1 MTMYRFG
8 YFNNDGTEFT
18 ITDPRTPRAFDN
30 FLWNDSLFSSVHQ
43 TGVGFIDYQI
53 GDTEGVQL
61 LTGVGRICDLDV
73 FGREGLMSRLIY
85 IRNNDTGEYWNLNW
99 EPVKKE
105 YQEYKCVHGLGY
117 SHIQTRVNDLN
128 SGFRIFVPS
137 GKDPVELWSLKFENL
152 SSDILNLSVFVYN
165 QYRFSYK
172 WGFNSYGDM
181 LFRRSWFSETLNAVM
196 AQKKPHISPHNFQTV
211 FLTAN
216 EPIVA
221 FDGSRDFFVGLYNQ
235 LNEPEA
241 LIKGRCSNTEGSSDS
256 TIGVAQM
263 DFPLEPGQKKDIEM
277 ILGIADSEENAG
289 LLKRKYEGKADYY
302 FEDLKN
308 RNAAFVALNHVE
320 TPDPH
325 LNHLLNAWIKHQT
338 TYGARWC
345 RWGWMGYRDIVQ
357 HGYGVSSFHPERT
370 REILMEAFQYQYTS
384 GMALRGWN
392 PVDEKPYSDSAL
404 WLVFTLIS
412 YLKETGEMALLE
424 KTIPFYDSGSGTV
437 LEHIER
443 ALDFLE
449 KNKGSHQLCLIK
461 FGDWNDSL
469 TGVGKEGKGE
479 SVWLSMAYA
488 EALQQMTELFSF
500 LNRHEK
506 QEEYQQRYRNIKE
519 AVNLHA
525 WDGNWYIRCFDDYG
539 NAIGSGKNTEGK
551 IFLNAQSWAMIAG
564 LADEDKTGKM
574 IDSAQKMLKT
584 DIGYRLLA
592 PTFFSF
598 DPRVGRISCLEPGIC
613 ENGTVYSHVNVWF
626 MLGLL
631 RSGKPDLAYD
641 TFKLIAPGYLT
652 GLPDDPK
659 QKVPPYIFANGYFG
673 PDHRNNKFQMEFTWI
688 TGSVAWYYNVLIKE
702 MIGIKPNFGSLDIQ
716 PNLPSDWAHITAN
729 RVFRGKK
736 FTIRITKAE
745 NKKEGLYLNG
755 QKLMG
760 HSIPIQDTLAE
771 NSVEFFNR

>member
-1 MTMYRFG
+1 MTYRYG
-8 YFNNDGTEFT
+8 HFNPDGTEFI
-18 ITDPRTPRAFDN
+18 ITDPKTPRAFDN

-53 GDTEGVQL
+53 GNTEGIQL
-61 LTGVGRICDLDV
+61 LTGVGRICDFDV
-73 FGREGLMSRLIY
+73 FGRDGLMSRLIF

-105 YQEYKCVHGLGY
+105 YQEYKCIHGLGY
-117 SHIQTRVNDLN
+117 SHIQTRVNNLF
-128 SGFRIFVPS
+128 SGFRIFVPP
-137 GKDPVELWSLKFENL
+137 GKDPVELWSLKFENF
-152 SSDILNLSVFVYN
+152 STGRLNLSFFVYN
-165 QYRFSYK
+165 QYLFSYK

-181 LFRRSWFSETLNAVM
+181 LFRRSWFSKNLNAVM

-211 FLTAN
+211 FLTAD

-221 FDGSRDFFVGLYNQ
+221 FDGSRDFFVGQYNL

-241 LIKGRCSNTEGSSDS
+241 VVKGRCSNTQGSSDS

-263 DFPLEPGQKKDIEM
+263 DFSLDSGQKKDIEM

-289 LLKRKYEGKADYY
+289 SMKKKYEGKADRY
-302 FEDLKN
+302 FENLKK
-308 RNAAFVALNHVE
+308 RNEAFVALNHVE

-325 LNHLLNAWIKHQT
+325 LNHLLNVWIKHQT

-370 REILMEAFQYQYTS
+370 REILLEAFQYQCES

-412 YLKETGEMALLE
+412 YLKETGEMALLKE
-424 KTIPFYDSGSGTV
+424 TVPYYDSGSGTV
-437 LEHIER
+437 LDHIEK
-443 ALDFLE
+443 ALEFLE

-469 TGVGKEGKGE
+469 TGVGKEGRGE

-488 EALQQMTELFSF
+488 EALQQMTELFSS
-500 LNRHEK
+500 LNQDKK
-506 QEEYQQRYRNIKE
+506 QAEYEERYRKIKE
-519 AVNLHA
+519 AVNQHA

-539 NAIGSGKNTEGK
+539 NAIGSDQNAEGK
-551 IFLNAQSWAMIAG
+551 IFLNTQSWAMIAG
-564 LADEDKTGKM
+564 IADEDKTGKM

-584 DIGYRLLA
+584 EIGYRLLA

-598 DPRVGRISCLEPGIC
+598 DPHVGRISCLEPGIC
-613 ENGTVYSHVNVWF
+613 ENGTVYSHVNAWF

-631 RSGKPDLAYD
+631 RSGRPDQAYD

-688 TGSVAWYYNVLIKE
+688 TGSVAWFYNVLMKE
-702 MIGIKPNFGSLDIQ
+702 MIGIVPGFESFEIKPCIPSAW
-716 PNLPSDWAHITAN
+716 NLVRVE
-729 RVFRGKK
+729 RVFRGKVYH
-736 FTIRITKAE
+736 ITLTRAGLNQK
-745 NKKEGLYLNG
+745 GLYLNG
-755 QKLMG
+755 EKRTG
-760 HSIPIQDTLAE
+760 NSIPLSEALAE
-771 NSVEFFNR
+771 NIVEFYI